1 MEDKSSTT
9 PSQKKAAK
17 DSGTKAVK
25 TAGASRTP
33 VPAAAKPTP
42 SKGAT
47 VTGSSM
53 PNKGKSST
61 KPPKSSAGRN
71 TLSKPTTSAQ
81 SFPNEGT
88 IPANTMEARQS
99 VDERIDRLEK
109 LVEKLV
115 SREADSAIA
124 TRAGPSQTSSDTY
137 SYDGSA
143 PPPCQDEGQWTY
155 GDEYSLQSETDSY
168 NPEIQEYYENYDIS
182 SEMGEHTRLPD
193 MPEHFT
199 QRQSQMPQGQGNA
212 KDLSKASREEP
223 PPLAARFAAA
233 PGTGKSFMTDLG
245 SSIDYMLT
253 HKLDDKSLEDTAE
266 KYITPDNCEAL
277 SVPKVNLTI
286 WENLKSTTRAKDAR
300 LQKVQKALIRG
311 ITAFA
316 RSVDGTQLSDTQQ
329 DALALLSSANYE
341 LNCVRKELI
350 RPEINPKYAHLCK
363 ASTQTSKLLFGDDLS
378 KQVKELQEEQKAAV
392 GVVRTGP
399 KFQYRSR
406 DRGAYRPYP
415 YANQSRYRDAGWSSR
430 QGQTHRSFL
439 GAGMRGTPQWKK
451 RGSSAPHTQSRPPPT
466 QDGKN
471 TGRDRPTH

>member
-1 MEDKSSTT
+1 MAEKSSTT
-9 PSQKKAAK
+9 PSSQRKTTTSTAA
-17 DSGTKAVK
+17 K

-33 VPAAAKPTP
+33 VPAAGAAKPKP
-42 SKGAT
+42 SKGS
-47 VTGSSM
+47 TGS
-53 PNKGKSST
+53 GKSNTGNSST
-61 KPPKSSAGRN
+61 QSSKASAGKI
-71 TLSKPTTSAQ
+71 TQSQPATSAKNL
-81 SFPNEGT
+81 PNEGT
-88 IPANTMEARQS
+88 VPTDTMETQQS
-99 VDERIDRLEK
+99 VDARIDRLEK

-115 SREADSAIA
+115 SREVDTAAKQA
-124 TRAGPSQTSSDTY
+124 TYGAAGPSHASSDTY
-137 SYDGSA
+137 SYDSSA
-143 PPPCQDEGQWTY
+143 PPPCQAQGQWIY
-155 GDEYSLQSETDSY
+155 DGEYSPHSQSEMDSY
-168 NPEIQEYYENYDIS
+168 NPETQEYYENFDAS
-182 SEMGEHTRLPD
+182 SEMSGLTRRPEA
-193 MPEHFT
+193 EHFT
-199 QRQSQMPQGQGNA
+199 QSQTPQG
-212 KDLSKASREEP
+212 KDLSKTSREEP

-233 PGTGKSFMTDLG
+233 SGTGKPLKTDLG

-300 LQKVQKALIRG
+300 LQKVQKALMRG

-341 LNCVRKELI
+341 LNCVRKEFI

-363 ASTQTSKLLFGDDLS
+363 ASTHTSKLLFGDDLS

-415 YANQSRYRDAGWSSR
+415 HANQSRYRDAGWYSR
-430 QGQTHRSFL
+430 QGQTHRPFL

-451 RGSSAPHTQSRPPPT
+451 RGASAPHTQSRPPPT
-466 QDGKN
+466 QDGKS
-471 TGRDRPTH
+471 TGRERPTH